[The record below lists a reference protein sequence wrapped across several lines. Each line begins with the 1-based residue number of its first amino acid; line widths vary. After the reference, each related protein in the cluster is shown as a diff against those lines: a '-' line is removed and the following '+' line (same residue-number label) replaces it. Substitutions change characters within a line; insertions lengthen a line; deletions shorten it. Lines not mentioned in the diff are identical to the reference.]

1 MHKVKKLGDINSKEL
16 NYIIGQEERVYMLI
30 AESNAAF
37 TEFLH
42 VLPTFPFFLKFYQ
55 YIFIYA
61 VYTYYTINNC

>member
-42 VLPTFPFFLKFYQ
+42 VLTTFPFF
-55 YIFIYA
+55 
-61 VYTYYTINNC
+61 